1 MTNEI
6 PSLREFRVLVT
17 GGRAYPDREAVF
29 ARLAAC
35 REGATEWGL
44 TLIVIHGACPTGADH
59 WAEVWRRRECVEVRR
74 FPAQWGRLGLS
85 AGPRRNQ
92 QMVSEGQP
100 DLVLAF
106 PGNRGT
112 ADTVRRASAAGV
124 LVAHLESELSP
135 ALARALQRVLEDEII
150 TEPVRVS
157 APVPGAARDDGED
170 MGR

>member
-1 MTNEI
+1 
-6 PSLREFRVLVT
+6 
-17 GGRAYPDREAVF
+17 
-29 ARLAAC
+29 
-35 REGATEWGL
+35 
-44 TLIVIHGACPTGADH
+44 
-59 WAEVWRRRECVEVRR
+59 
-74 FPAQWGRLGLS
+74 
-85 AGPRRNQ
+85 
-92 QMVSEGQP
+92 MVSEGQP